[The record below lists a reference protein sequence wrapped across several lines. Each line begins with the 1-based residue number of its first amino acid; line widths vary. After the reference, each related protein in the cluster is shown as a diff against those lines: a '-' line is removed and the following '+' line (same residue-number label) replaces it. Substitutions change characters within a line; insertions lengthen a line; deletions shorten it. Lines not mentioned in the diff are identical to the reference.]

1 MVGVWLVLIGLV
13 ELFVG
18 LLVGW
23 FVLLLVLGLVVVC
36 LGCLGTG
43 IMLLGCMFAVVCDFC
58 GGCVCRR
65 CAVAPGLG

>member
-13 ELFVG
+13 GLLVG

-43 IMLLGCMFAVVCDFC
+43 IMLFGMYVCC
-58 GGCVCRR
+58 S
-65 CAVAPGLG
+65 L